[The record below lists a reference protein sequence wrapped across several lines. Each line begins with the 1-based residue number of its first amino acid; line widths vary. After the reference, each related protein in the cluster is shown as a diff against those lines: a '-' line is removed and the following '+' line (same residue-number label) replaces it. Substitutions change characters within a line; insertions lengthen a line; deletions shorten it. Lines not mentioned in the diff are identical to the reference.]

1 MDALP
6 SIPNICLEPT
16 AHGRLLVYF
25 SYHPENI
32 RRIKTIS
39 GRRWHGEKNA
49 GACPLPRLLLIG

>member
-25 SYHPENI
+25 PYHPENI

-39 GRRWHGEKNA
+39 GRRWHG
-49 GACPLPRLLLIG
+49 RF

>member
-6 SIPNICLEPT
+6 SIPNICLEPM